1 YVHWLADLVRFDLGA
16 SLVYGV
22 SVWSLIA
29 ERLRV
34 TLPLTALA
42 LGLAL
47 LIGIPLGLFAA
58 TRRGSFADLLATAF
72 AQAGIA
78 TPSFWLGIFL
88 IVVFA
93 VNLRWLPAGGF
104 TPWSQNAARAFLS
117 LLLPAVALGTAR
129 AASLTRIVRSA
140 ALEVLS
146 ADYVRTARAKGVPES
161 RVIRRHVLRNALIS
175 VSTVVSMEVAQLL
188 AGAII
193 VETVFT
199 LPGLGALVLSAV
211 SNRDFPLIQGIV
223 VCMAAAILV
232 LSLLTDVLYAYLDP
246 RIRYS

>member
-1 YVHWLADLVRFDLGA
+1 
-16 SLVYGV
+16 
-22 SVWSLIA
+22 
-29 ERLRV
+29 
-34 TLPLTALA
+34 
-42 LGLAL
+42 
-47 LIGIPLGLFAA
+47 
-58 TRRGSFADLLATAF
+58 
-72 AQAGIA
+72 
-78 TPSFWLGIFL
+78 
-88 IVVFA
+88 
-93 VNLRWLPAGGF
+93 
-104 TPWSQNAARAFLS
+104 
-117 LLLPAVALGTAR
+117 
-129 AASLTRIVRSA
+129 
-140 ALEVLS
+140 
-146 ADYVRTARAKGVPES
+146 DYVRTARAKGVPES